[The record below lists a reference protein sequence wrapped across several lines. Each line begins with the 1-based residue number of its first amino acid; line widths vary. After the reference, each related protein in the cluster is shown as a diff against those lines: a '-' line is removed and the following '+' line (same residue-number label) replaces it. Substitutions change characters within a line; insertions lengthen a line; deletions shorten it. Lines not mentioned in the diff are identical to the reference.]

1 MLRQRQ
7 IDAARPCDT
16 LPHHSIPCTY
26 LDIDVYQLNDH
37 SAKGQCRAATLAA
50 RINST
55 AMEISI
61 FEAPK
66 SRPTTSFFASAFV
79 LAMLVVAA
87 AGYLWMPRAGI
98 LLPLVEGCR
107 LDRQTCSTALPEG
120 GVLEMTLEPR
130 PVPSSA
136 PVHVSVVLRGLQPD
150 KVAVDFQGVEMNM
163 GLHRLPLTERGGGRY
178 AGETTLPVC
187 VTGKMVW
194 QATVR
199 LETGRKDISVPF
211 RFESGHA

>member
-1 MLRQRQ
+1 M
-7 IDAARPCDT
+7 
-16 LPHHSIPCTY
+16 
-26 LDIDVYQLNDH
+26 
-37 SAKGQCRAATLAA
+37 
-50 RINST
+50 
-55 AMEISI
+55 
-61 FEAPK
+61 
-66 SRPTTSFFASAFV
+66 SRRTTSTSLSASAFA
-79 LAMLVVAA
+79 LAMLAVAA
-87 AGYLWMPRAGI
+87 AGYLWLPRAGV

-136 PVHVSVVLRGLQPD
+136 PVQVSVVLRGLQPD

-163 GLHRLPLTERGGGRY
+163 GLHRLHLADRGGGRY

-194 QATVR
+194 QATAR
-199 LETGRKDISVPF
+199 LEVGRKDLAIPF
-211 RFESGHA
+211 RFESGH